1 MLSTTEILIGA
12 KWFCIATIGFF
23 ILTII
28 GFISKWGFRFRLV
41 GVTGFMGVLTAGLF
55 GLSLGLF
62 TRVEIPGAVPY
73 SLVYD
78 NGATQTVIAVSPNIT
93 EAELA
98 ATIEQAAGNLFSPG
112 RLGGENQLTIRIRT
126 IIHPEAGVSE
136 PLYLGEVKRSLS
148 QREDENLDIK
158 IFPETL
164 AKLES
169 YQSQNL
175 ESEG

>member
-1 MLSTTEILIGA
+1 MLSTTELLIA
-12 KWFCIATIGFF
+12 SKWFGIATIGFF
-23 ILTII
+23 LLTTLAFIL
-28 GFISKWGFRFRLV
+28 KWGFRFRLV

-62 TRVEIPGAVPY
+62 NRIEIPGSVPY
-73 SLVYD
+73 TLVYD
-78 NGATQTVIAVSPNIT
+78 NGGTQTVVAVSPTIS
-93 EAELA
+93 ESELA
-98 ATIEQAAGNLFSPG
+98 ATMEQAAGDLFSPG
-112 RLGGENQLTIRIRT
+112 RLGGDRQLTIRIRT
-126 IIHPEAGVSE
+126 IIHPEKGVSE

-169 YQSQNL
+169 YQSENL
-175 ESEG
+175 ES

>member
-1 MLSTTEILIGA
+1 MLSTTELLIA
-12 KWFCIATIGFF
+12 SKWFGIATIGFF
-23 ILTII
+23 LLTTL
-28 GFISKWGFRFRLV
+28 GFILKWGFRFRLV

-62 TRVEIPGAVPY
+62 TRVEIPGSVPY
-73 SLVYD
+73 TLVYD
-78 NGATQTVIAVSPNIT
+78 NGGTKTVIAVSPTIT
-93 EAELA
+93 ESELA
-98 ATIEQAAGNLFSPG
+98 ATIEQAAGDLFSLG
-112 RLGGENQLTIRIRT
+112 RLGGENQLTIRVRT
-126 IIHPEAGVSE
+126 IIHPEEGISE

-169 YQSQNL
+169 YQSKNL
-175 ESEG
+175 ES

>member
-1 MLSTTEILIGA
+1 MLSTTELLIA
-12 KWFCIATIGFF
+12 TKWFGIATIGFF
-23 ILTII
+23 ILTTL
-28 GFISKWGFRFRLV
+28 GFILKWGFRFRLV

-62 TRVEIPGAVPY
+62 NRIEIPGSVPY
-73 SLVYD
+73 TLVYD
-78 NGATQTVIAVSPNIT
+78 NGGTQTVIAVSPTIT
-93 EAELA
+93 ESELT
-98 ATIEQAAGNLFSPG
+98 ATIEQAAGDLFSLG
-112 RLGGENQLTIRIRT
+112 RLGGENQLTIRVRT
-126 IIHPEAGVSE
+126 IIHPEKGVSE

-175 ESEG
+175 ES

>member
-12 KWFCIATIGFF
+12 KWFGIATIGFF

-78 NGATQTVIAVSPNIT
+78 NGGTQTVIAVSPNIT
-93 EAELA
+93 ESELT
-98 ATIEQAAGNLFSPG
+98 ATIKQAAGDLFSPG
-112 RLGGENQLTIRIRT
+112 RLGTGGKLTIRIRT

-158 IFPETL
+158 IFPEIL

-175 ESEG
+175 ES